1 MSAQVPQK
9 LPARWLLILML
20 GSLTAF
26 VPLSID
32 MYLPAFPQIADEF
45 GVEIGQVQL
54 TLSVY
59 LIGMAMGQIFYGA
72 MSDRW
77 GRRRLLIFG
86 MIIFALATV
95 GCALS
100 GSIGALML
108 WRFGVAVG
116 GSAGMVVTR
125 AIVRDSFDVKESAN
139 IFSLLMLVMGAAPIL
154 APFIGGQLLLIT
166 GWRGIF
172 WLLAAFAVVSIV
184 TVVKFMPETLAPEE
198 RVRRDFRGIVGIYT
212 GLLRD
217 RVYFGYVLSIG
228 CVSGMLFAY
237 ISGSATLFI
246 EQYGVSAQAFGIF
259 FGLNSAALVIGA
271 QLNRVLLIYLEP
283 RKALESTYSLN
294 TTLALVLV
302 LQVWTGWGG
311 FPAAVAILFLCVGST
326 GFLFPNI
333 TALAMAPKGRV
344 AGSASAMMGTVQF
357 GIGGASGTA
366 VGLLYNGTAIPM
378 AAVLA
383 TSSIIG
389 YTMLRVVARERES
402 GKG

>member
-1 MSAQVPQK
+1 MSPLALHK
-9 LPARWLLILML
+9 LPTRWLLILML

-32 MYLPAFPQIADEF
+32 MYLPAFPDIAEEF

-59 LIGMAMGQIFYGA
+59 MIGMALGQIFYGA

-86 MIIFALATV
+86 MIIFALATA

-108 WRFGVAVG
+108 WRFGVSLG

-166 GWRGIF
+166 GWRSIF
-172 WLLAAFAVVSIV
+172 WLLAVFAVASIV
-184 TVVKFMPETLAPEE
+184 TVVKFMPETLAPEL
-198 RVRRDFRGIVGIYT
+198 RVRRNIRGILGIYT

-237 ISGSATLFI
+237 IAGSPTLFI
-246 EQYGVSAQAFGIF
+246 ETYGVSAQAFGIF
-259 FGLNSAALVIGA
+259 FGLNSAGLVIGA
-271 QLNRVLLIYLEP
+271 QANRWLLKHLAP
-283 RKALESTYSLN
+283 RKALETTYALN
-294 TTLALVLV
+294 TAMALLLV

-311 FPAAVAILFLCVGST
+311 FPAAIAILFICVGST

-357 GIGGASGTA
+357 GLGGVAGTA

-383 TSSIIG
+383 SCSIIG
-389 YTMLRVVARERES
+389 CTMLRVVARENVA
-402 GKG
+402 